1 MKLLYGLFYTSFSL
15 AVVSAFALVV
25 VLLIRFIIVKVPK
38 KYFMCLWWLFLI
50 RSICPVSL
58 SSIYSLSP
66 GINRKFHIF
75 LELIG
80 LSFDEQGGVLTGWQ
94 SVFVRQF
101 TVNTN
106 FRFCSIMWA
115 AGVLFIWIYT
125 LVKQT
130 GIRKWLQKA
139 ERLDGSIYQHEK
151 LNIPVMTGVFRL
163 KKYLPGK
170 MNVSEA
176 KYVLRHMEI
185 HEERH
190 DGVLRA
196 AAFIVLSLQWF
207 NPFMWLAHYFILRDI
222 ETAADEDTLS
232 YFGYDD
238 RAKYAQEILNMNKG
252 KKVIR
257 PSLVTFQENRIDD
270 RASKMLYQNKIK
282 KKDRQVVVLIV
293 LIFFIWWFM
302 LRPLYMLWEG
312 SLDTTVDNS
321 ISQPGDIQ
329 MMTEL
334 YSKRI
339 ISQTEEPLFDKTKQV
354 VVAQTNVKSADGLS
368 KVIKIVMTDGQ
379 QEDSGYDGEFKL
391 VLEDTEEN
399 KLAEENLNGQF
410 GENKNDKLHF
420 EKNVALHISDY
431 NSDKVNE
438 VAIGQDIEFTDENL
452 NTLLGRE
459 PKKKEK
465 NKIKSIQKYYIWN
478 IETDKLQCVSEP
490 IYTADKTGAEANSCE
505 FKIPKGT
512 NGVIKVKVLKNKFYY
527 VWDGTNEMFV
537 RKELTKKQLKKY
549 KKDSDKT
556 DESGEKSVHSLKND
570 SDRESIRVVTQK
582 DSTGSEEIKN
592 IVISPNGASK
602 KISNI
607 KGYYCELQWVQTT
620 DNEENRYAVLTYNG
634 IKSQTFVVFDTKLKE
649 IYYKQEDGNSALSSV
664 FDRYN
669 GNQNDIAFNKD
680 DLVVYTLQEKE
691 NDVLKIGF
699 AANAKDNVVVKG
711 SYKYDVE
718 KKNQYDFNYSQTSAA
733 NAGSSNNDMGASAT
747 ESPTA
752 SASQ

>member
-50 RSICPVSL
+50 RSICSVSL

-106 FRFCSIMWA
+106 FRFCSIMWT

-321 ISQPGDIQ
+321 ISQ
-329 MMTEL
+329 
-334 YSKRI
+334 
-339 ISQTEEPLFDKTKQV
+339 TEEPLFDKTKQV

-478 IETDKLQCVSEP
+478 IEADKLQCVSEP
-490 IYTADKTGAEANSCE
+490 IYTADKTSAEANSCE
-505 FKIPKGT
+505 FKIPRGT

-549 KKDSDKT
+549 KKDSDRT

-570 SDRESIRVVTQK
+570 SDRESVRVVTQR

-733 NAGSSNNDMGASAT
+733 NAGSSNNDTGASAA

>member
-15 AVVSAFALVV
+15 AVVSAFALVA

-94 SVFVRQF
+94 SIFVRQF

-321 ISQPGDIQ
+321 ISQ
-329 MMTEL
+329 
-334 YSKRI
+334 
-339 ISQTEEPLFDKTKQV
+339 TEEPLFDKTKQV

-452 NTLLGRE
+452 NALLGRE

-478 IETDKLQCVSEP
+478 IEADKLQCVSEP

-505 FKIPKGT
+505 FKIPRGT

-570 SDRESIRVVTQK
+570 SDRESVRVVTQR

>member
-58 SSIYSLSP
+58 SSIYSLSS

-282 KKDRQVVVLIV
+282 KKDRQVVVLVV

-321 ISQPGDIQ
+321 
-329 MMTEL
+329 
-334 YSKRI
+334 

-391 VLEDTEEN
+391 VLEDTEGN

-452 NTLLGRE
+452 NALLGRE

-478 IETDKLQCVSEP
+478 IEADKLQCVSEP

-570 SDRESIRVVTQK
+570 SDRESVRVVTQK

-607 KGYYCELQWVQTT
+607 KGYYCELQWVQAT

-733 NAGSSNNDMGASAT
+733 NAGSSNNDTGASAT

-752 SASQ
+752 SARQ

>member
-1 MKLLYGLFYTSFSL
+1 MTLKLLYGLFYTSFSL

-321 ISQPGDIQ
+321 ISQ
-329 MMTEL
+329 
-334 YSKRI
+334 
-339 ISQTEEPLFDKTKQV
+339 TEEPLFDKTKQV

-452 NTLLGRE
+452 NALLGRE

-478 IETDKLQCVSEP
+478 IEADKLQCVSEP

-570 SDRESIRVVTQK
+570 SDRESVRVVTQR

-733 NAGSSNNDMGASAT
+733 NAGSSNNDTGASAA

>member
-1 MKLLYGLFYTSFSL
+1 MTLKLLYGLFYTSFSL

-222 ETAADEDTLS
+222 ETAADEETLS

-282 KKDRQVVVLIV
+282 KKDRQVVVLVV

-321 ISQPGDIQ
+321 
-329 MMTEL
+329 
-334 YSKRI
+334 

-391 VLEDTEEN
+391 VLEDTEGN

-478 IETDKLQCVSEP
+478 IEADKLQCVSEP
-490 IYTADKTGAEANSCE
+490 IYMADKTGAEANSCE

-549 KKDSDKT
+549 KKDSDRT

-733 NAGSSNNDMGASAT
+733 NAGSSNNDTGASAT

>member
-1 MKLLYGLFYTSFSL
+1 MTLKLLYGLFYTSFSL
-15 AVVSAFALVV
+15 AVVSAFALVA

-94 SVFVRQF
+94 SFFVRQF

-282 KKDRQVVVLIV
+282 KKDRQVVVLVV

-321 ISQPGDIQ
+321 
-329 MMTEL
+329 
-334 YSKRI
+334 

-391 VLEDTEEN
+391 VLEDTEGN

-410 GENKNDKLHF
+410 GDNKNDKLHF

-478 IETDKLQCVSEP
+478 IEADKLQCVSEP

-556 DESGEKSVHSLKND
+556 DESGEKSVHSLRND

-620 DNEENRYAVLTYNG
+620 DDEENRYAVLTYNG

-733 NAGSSNNDMGASAT
+733 NAGSSNNDKGASAA

>member
-66 GINRKFHIF
+66 GINRKFHMF
-75 LELIG
+75 LEAIG

-94 SVFVRQF
+94 SVFVQQF

-106 FRFCSIMWA
+106 FRFCSIMWV

-130 GIRKWLQKA
+130 GIRRWLQKA

-282 KKDRQVVVLIV
+282 KKDRQVVVLVV

-321 ISQPGDIQ
+321 ISQ
-329 MMTEL
+329 
-334 YSKRI
+334 
-339 ISQTEEPLFDKTKQV
+339 TEEPLFDKTKQV
-354 VVAQTNVKSADGLS
+354 VVAQTNVKSAGGLS

-478 IETDKLQCVSEP
+478 IEADKLQCVSEP
-490 IYTADKTGAEANSCE
+490 IYMADKTGAEANSCE

-549 KKDSDKT
+549 KKDSDRT

-733 NAGSSNNDMGASAT
+733 NAGSSNNDTGASAT

>member
-222 ETAADEDTLS
+222 ETAADEETLS

-282 KKDRQVVVLIV
+282 KKDRQVVVLVV

-321 ISQPGDIQ
+321 
-329 MMTEL
+329 
-334 YSKRI
+334 

-391 VLEDTEEN
+391 VLEDTEGN

-452 NTLLGRE
+452 NALLGRE

-478 IETDKLQCVSEP
+478 IEADKLQCVSEP

-733 NAGSSNNDMGASAT
+733 NACSSNNDTGASAA

>member
-15 AVVSAFALVV
+15 AVVSAFALVA

-80 LSFDEQGGVLTGWQ
+80 LSFDEQGGVLAGWQ

-282 KKDRQVVVLIV
+282 KKDRQVVVLVV

-321 ISQPGDIQ
+321 
-329 MMTEL
+329 
-334 YSKRI
+334 

-391 VLEDTEEN
+391 VLEDTEGN

-410 GENKNDKLHF
+410 GDNKNDKLHF

-478 IETDKLQCVSEP
+478 IEADKLQCVSEP

-556 DESGEKSVHSLKND
+556 DESGEKSVHSLRND

-620 DNEENRYAVLTYNG
+620 DDEENRYAVLTYNG

-733 NAGSSNNDMGASAT
+733 NAGSSNNDKGASAA

>member
-15 AVVSAFALVV
+15 AVVSAFALVA

-282 KKDRQVVVLIV
+282 KKDRQVVVLVV

-321 ISQPGDIQ
+321 
-329 MMTEL
+329 
-334 YSKRI
+334 

-379 QEDSGYDGEFKL
+379 QEDSGYDGELKL
-391 VLEDTEEN
+391 VLEDTEGN

-410 GENKNDKLHF
+410 GDNKNDKLHF

-478 IETDKLQCVSEP
+478 IEADKLQCVSEP

-556 DESGEKSVHSLKND
+556 DESGEKSVHSLRND

-620 DNEENRYAVLTYNG
+620 DDEENRYAVLTYNG

-733 NAGSSNNDMGASAT
+733 NAGSSNNDKGASAA

>member
-1 MKLLYGLFYTSFSL
+1 MTLKLLYGLFYTSFSL

-176 KYVLRHMEI
+176 KYVLRHMER

-321 ISQPGDIQ
+321 ISQ
-329 MMTEL
+329 
-334 YSKRI
+334 
-339 ISQTEEPLFDKTKQV
+339 TEEPLFDKTKQV

-452 NTLLGRE
+452 NALLGRE

-478 IETDKLQCVSEP
+478 IEADKLQCVSEP

-570 SDRESIRVVTQK
+570 SDRESVRVVTQK

-733 NAGSSNNDMGASAT
+733 NAGSSNNDTGASAA

>member
-15 AVVSAFALVV
+15 AVVSAFALVA

-282 KKDRQVVVLIV
+282 KKDRQVVVLVV

-321 ISQPGDIQ
+321 
-329 MMTEL
+329 
-334 YSKRI
+334 

-391 VLEDTEEN
+391 VLEDTEGN

-410 GENKNDKLHF
+410 SDNKNDKLHF

-478 IETDKLQCVSEP
+478 IEADKLQCVSEP

-556 DESGEKSVHSLKND
+556 DESGEKSVHSLRND

-620 DNEENRYAVLTYNG
+620 DDEENRYAVLTYNG

-649 IYYKQEDGNSALSSV
+649 IYYKQEDGNSALSSG

-733 NAGSSNNDMGASAT
+733 NAGSSNNDKGASAA

>member
-282 KKDRQVVVLIV
+282 KKDRQVVVLVV

-321 ISQPGDIQ
+321 
-329 MMTEL
+329 
-334 YSKRI
+334 

-391 VLEDTEEN
+391 VLEDTEGN

-452 NTLLGRE
+452 NALLGRE

-478 IETDKLQCVSEP
+478 IEADKLQCVSEP

-549 KKDSDKT
+549 KKDSDRT

-733 NAGSSNNDMGASAT
+733 NAGSGNNDTGASAT
-747 ESPTA
+747 ESPTTP
-752 SASQ
+752 

>member
-15 AVVSAFALVV
+15 AVVSAFALVA

-282 KKDRQVVVLIV
+282 KKDRQVVVLVV

-302 LRPLYMLWEG
+302 LRPLYILWEG

-321 ISQPGDIQ
+321 
-329 MMTEL
+329 
-334 YSKRI
+334 

-391 VLEDTEEN
+391 VLEDTEGN

-410 GENKNDKLHF
+410 GDNKNDKLHF

-478 IETDKLQCVSEP
+478 IEADKLQCVSEP

-556 DESGEKSVHSLKND
+556 DESGEKSVHSLRND

-620 DNEENRYAVLTYNG
+620 DDEENRYAVLTYNG

-733 NAGSSNNDMGASAT
+733 NAGSSNNDKGASAA

>member
-15 AVVSAFALVV
+15 AVVSAFALVA

-282 KKDRQVVVLIV
+282 KKDRQVVVLVV

-321 ISQPGDIQ
+321 
-329 MMTEL
+329 
-334 YSKRI
+334 

-391 VLEDTEEN
+391 VLEDTEGN

-410 GENKNDKLHF
+410 GDNKNDKLHF

-438 VAIGQDIEFTDENL
+438 AAIGQDIEFTDENL

-478 IETDKLQCVSEP
+478 IEADKLQCVSEP

-556 DESGEKSVHSLKND
+556 DESGEKSVHSLRND

-620 DNEENRYAVLTYNG
+620 DDEENRYAVLTYNG

-733 NAGSSNNDMGASAT
+733 NAGSSNNDKGASAA

>member
-282 KKDRQVVVLIV
+282 KKDRQVVVLVV

-312 SLDTTVDNS
+312 SLDTTADNS
-321 ISQPGDIQ
+321 
-329 MMTEL
+329 
-334 YSKRI
+334 

-391 VLEDTEEN
+391 VLEDTKGN

-410 GENKNDKLHF
+410 GDNKNDKLHF

-478 IETDKLQCVSEP
+478 IEADKLQCVSEP

-556 DESGEKSVHSLKND
+556 DESGEKSVHSLRND

-620 DNEENRYAVLTYNG
+620 DDEENRYAVLTYNG

-733 NAGSSNNDMGASAT
+733 NAGSSNNDKGASAA

>member
-282 KKDRQVVVLIV
+282 KKDRQVVVLVV

-312 SLDTTVDNS
+312 SLDTTADNS
-321 ISQPGDIQ
+321 
-329 MMTEL
+329 
-334 YSKRI
+334 

-391 VLEDTEEN
+391 VLEDTKGN

-410 GENKNDKLHF
+410 GDNKNDKLHF

-478 IETDKLQCVSEP
+478 IEADKLQCVSEP

-556 DESGEKSVHSLKND
+556 DESGEKSVHSLRND

-733 NAGSSNNDMGASAT
+733 NAGSGNNDTGASAT
-747 ESPTA
+747 ESPTTP
-752 SASQ
+752 

>member
-321 ISQPGDIQ
+321 
-329 MMTEL
+329 
-334 YSKRI
+334 

>member
-1 MKLLYGLFYTSFSL
+1 MTLKLLYGLFYTSFSL

-321 ISQPGDIQ
+321 ISQ
-329 MMTEL
+329 
-334 YSKRI
+334 
-339 ISQTEEPLFDKTKQV
+339 TEEPLFDKTKQV

-410 GENKNDKLHF
+410 GENKNDKLNF

-452 NTLLGRE
+452 NALLGRE

-478 IETDKLQCVSEP
+478 IEADKLQCVSEP

-592 IVISPNGASK
+592 IVIYPNGASK

-733 NAGSSNNDMGASAT
+733 NAGSSNNDTGASAA

>member
-1 MKLLYGLFYTSFSL
+1 MTLKLLYGLFYTSFSL

-257 PSLVTFQENRIDD
+257 PSLVTFQENCIDD

-282 KKDRQVVVLIV
+282 KKDRQVVVLVV

-312 SLDTTVDNS
+312 SLDTTADNS
-321 ISQPGDIQ
+321 
-329 MMTEL
+329 
-334 YSKRI
+334 

-391 VLEDTEEN
+391 VLEDTKGN

-410 GENKNDKLHF
+410 GDNKNDKLHF

-478 IETDKLQCVSEP
+478 IEADKLQCVSEP

-556 DESGEKSVHSLKND
+556 DESGEKSVHSLRND

-711 SYKYDVE
+711 SYKYDIE

-733 NAGSSNNDMGASAT
+733 NAGSSNNDTGASAA
-747 ESPTA
+747 ESPMA

>member
-15 AVVSAFALVV
+15 AVVSAFALVA

-321 ISQPGDIQ
+321 ISQ
-329 MMTEL
+329 
-334 YSKRI
+334 
-339 ISQTEEPLFDKTKQV
+339 TEEPLFDKTKQV

-452 NTLLGRE
+452 NALLGRE

-478 IETDKLQCVSEP
+478 IEADKLQCVSEP

-570 SDRESIRVVTQK
+570 SDRESVRVVTQR

>member
-15 AVVSAFALVV
+15 AVVSAFALVA

-190 DGVLRA
+190 DGVLMA

-282 KKDRQVVVLIV
+282 KKDRQVVVLVV

-321 ISQPGDIQ
+321 
-329 MMTEL
+329 
-334 YSKRI
+334 

-391 VLEDTEEN
+391 VLEDTEGN

-410 GENKNDKLHF
+410 GDNKNDKLHF

-478 IETDKLQCVSEP
+478 IEADKLQCVSEP

-556 DESGEKSVHSLKND
+556 DESGEKSVHSLRND

-592 IVISPNGASK
+592 IVISPNGASN

-620 DNEENRYAVLTYNG
+620 DDEENRYAVLTYNG

-733 NAGSSNNDMGASAT
+733 NAGSSNNDKGASAA

>member
-1 MKLLYGLFYTSFSL
+1 MTLKLLYGLFYTSFSL

-66 GINRKFHIF
+66 GINRKFNIF

-282 KKDRQVVVLIV
+282 KKDRQVVVLVV

-321 ISQPGDIQ
+321 
-329 MMTEL
+329 
-334 YSKRI
+334 

-391 VLEDTEEN
+391 VLEDTEGN

-452 NTLLGRE
+452 NALLGRE

-478 IETDKLQCVSEP
+478 IEADKLQCVSEP

-570 SDRESIRVVTQK
+570 SDRESVRVVTQK

-592 IVISPNGASK
+592 IVISPNSASK

-634 IKSQTFVVFDTKLKE
+634 IRSQTFVVFDTKLKE

-669 GNQNDIAFNKD
+669 GNQNDIAFNND

-733 NAGSSNNDMGASAT
+733 NAGSGNNDTGASAA

>member
-25 VLLIRFIIVKVPK
+25 VLLIRVIIVKVPK

-282 KKDRQVVVLIV
+282 KKDRQVVVLVV

-312 SLDTTVDNS
+312 SLDTTADNS
-321 ISQPGDIQ
+321 ISH
-329 MMTEL
+329 
-334 YSKRI
+334 
-339 ISQTEEPLFDKTKQV
+339 TEEPLFDKTKQV

-379 QEDSGYDGEFKL
+379 QEDLGYDGEFKL
-391 VLEDTEEN
+391 VLEDTEGN

-410 GENKNDKLHF
+410 SENKNDKLHF

-478 IETDKLQCVSEP
+478 IEADKLQCVSEP
-490 IYTADKTGAEANSCE
+490 IYTADKTGAETNSCE
-505 FKIPKGT
+505 FKIAKGT

-527 VWDGTNEMFV
+527 VWDGINEMFV

-592 IVISPNGASK
+592 IVMSPNSASK

-634 IKSQTFVVFDTKLKE
+634 IRSQTFVVFDTKLKE

-669 GNQNDIAFNKD
+669 GNQNDIAFNND

-733 NAGSSNNDMGASAT
+733 NAGSGNNDTGASAA

>member
-15 AVVSAFALVV
+15 AVVSAFALVA

-232 YFGYDD
+232 YFGCDD

-282 KKDRQVVVLIV
+282 KKDRQVVVLVV

-321 ISQPGDIQ
+321 
-329 MMTEL
+329 
-334 YSKRI
+334 

-391 VLEDTEEN
+391 VLEDTEGN

-410 GENKNDKLHF
+410 GDNKNDKLHF

-478 IETDKLQCVSEP
+478 IEADKLQCVSEP

-556 DESGEKSVHSLKND
+556 DESGEKSVHSLRND

-620 DNEENRYAVLTYNG
+620 DDEENRYAVLTYNG

-733 NAGSSNNDMGASAT
+733 NAGSSNNDKGASAA

>member
-75 LELIG
+75 LEAIG

-282 KKDRQVVVLIV
+282 KKDRQVVVLVV

-321 ISQPGDIQ
+321 ISQ
-329 MMTEL
+329 TE
-334 YSKRI
+334 K
-339 ISQTEEPLFDKTKQV
+339 PLFDKTKQV

-431 NSDKVNE
+431 NSDEVNE

-478 IETDKLQCVSEP
+478 IEADKLQCVSEP

-733 NAGSSNNDMGASAT
+733 NAGSSNNDTGASAA

>member
-282 KKDRQVVVLIV
+282 KKDRQVVVLVV

-321 ISQPGDIQ
+321 
-329 MMTEL
+329 
-334 YSKRI
+334 

-379 QEDSGYDGEFKL
+379 QEDLGYDGEFKL
-391 VLEDTEEN
+391 VLEDTEGN

-410 GENKNDKLHF
+410 GDNKNDKLHF

-478 IETDKLQCVSEP
+478 IEADKLQCVSEP
-490 IYTADKTGAEANSCE
+490 IYTADKTGAETNSCE
-505 FKIPKGT
+505 FKIAKGT

-527 VWDGTNEMFV
+527 VWDGINEMFV

-556 DESGEKSVHSLKND
+556 DESGEKSVHSLRND

-592 IVISPNGASK
+592 IVMSPNSASK

-620 DNEENRYAVLTYNG
+620 DDEENRYAVLTYNG
-634 IKSQTFVVFDTKLKE
+634 IRSQTFVVFDTKLKE

-733 NAGSSNNDMGASAT
+733 NAGSSNNDKGASAA

>member
-1 MKLLYGLFYTSFSL
+1 MTLKLLYGLFYTSFSL

-222 ETAADEDTLS
+222 ETAADEETLS

-270 RASKMLYQNKIK
+270 RASKMLYQDKIK

-293 LIFFIWWFM
+293 LILFIWWFM

-321 ISQPGDIQ
+321 
-329 MMTEL
+329 
-334 YSKRI
+334 

-478 IETDKLQCVSEP
+478 IEADKLQCVSEP
-490 IYTADKTGAEANSCE
+490 IYMADKTGAEANSCE

-549 KKDSDKT
+549 KKDSDRT

-733 NAGSSNNDMGASAT
+733 NAGSSNNDTGASAT

>member
-282 KKDRQVVVLIV
+282 KKDRQVVVLVV

-312 SLDTTVDNS
+312 SLDTTADNS
-321 ISQPGDIQ
+321 
-329 MMTEL
+329 
-334 YSKRI
+334 

-391 VLEDTEEN
+391 VLEDTKGN

-410 GENKNDKLHF
+410 GDNKNDKLHF

-478 IETDKLQCVSEP
+478 IEADKLQCVSEP

-556 DESGEKSVHSLKND
+556 DESGEKSVHSLRND

-669 GNQNDIAFNKD
+669 GNQDDIAFNKD

-711 SYKYDVE
+711 SYKYDIE

-733 NAGSSNNDMGASAT
+733 NAGSSNNDTGASAA
-747 ESPTA
+747 ESPMA

>member
-1 MKLLYGLFYTSFSL
+1 MTLKLLYGLFYTSFSL

-282 KKDRQVVVLIV
+282 KKDRQVVVLVV

-312 SLDTTVDNS
+312 SLDTTADNS
-321 ISQPGDIQ
+321 
-329 MMTEL
+329 
-334 YSKRI
+334 

-391 VLEDTEEN
+391 VLEDTKGN

-410 GENKNDKLHF
+410 GDNKNDKLHF

>member
-1 MKLLYGLFYTSFSL
+1 MTLKLLYGLFYTSFSL

-321 ISQPGDIQ
+321 ISQ
-329 MMTEL
+329 
-334 YSKRI
+334 
-339 ISQTEEPLFDKTKQV
+339 TEEPLFDKTKQV

-452 NTLLGRE
+452 NALLGRE

-478 IETDKLQCVSEP
+478 IEADKLQCVSEP

-592 IVISPNGASK
+592 IVMSPNSASK

-634 IKSQTFVVFDTKLKE
+634 IRSQTFVVFDTKLKE

-669 GNQNDIAFNKD
+669 GNQNDIAFNND

-733 NAGSSNNDMGASAT
+733 NAGSGNNDTGASAT

>member
-15 AVVSAFALVV
+15 AIVSAFALVV

-321 ISQPGDIQ
+321 ISQ
-329 MMTEL
+329 
-334 YSKRI
+334 
-339 ISQTEEPLFDKTKQV
+339 TEEPLFDKTKQV

-452 NTLLGRE
+452 NALLGRE

-478 IETDKLQCVSEP
+478 IEADKLQCVSEP

-733 NAGSSNNDMGASAT
+733 NAGSSNNDTGASAA

>member
-1 MKLLYGLFYTSFSL
+1 MTLKLLYGLFYTSFSL

-282 KKDRQVVVLIV
+282 KKDRQVVVLVV
-293 LIFFIWWFM
+293 LILFIWWFM

-321 ISQPGDIQ
+321 
-329 MMTEL
+329 
-334 YSKRI
+334 

-452 NTLLGRE
+452 NALLGRE

-478 IETDKLQCVSEP
+478 IEADKLQCVSEP

-733 NAGSSNNDMGASAT
+733 NAGSSNNDTGASAA

>member
-321 ISQPGDIQ
+321 ISQ
-329 MMTEL
+329 
-334 YSKRI
+334 
-339 ISQTEEPLFDKTKQV
+339 TEEPLFDKTKQV

-452 NTLLGRE
+452 NALLGRE

-478 IETDKLQCVSEP
+478 IEADKLQCVSEP

-733 NAGSSNNDMGASAT
+733 NVGSSNNDTGASAA

>member
-50 RSICPVSL
+50 RSICPVSV

-282 KKDRQVVVLIV
+282 KKDRQVVVLVV

-312 SLDTTVDNS
+312 SLDTTADNS
-321 ISQPGDIQ
+321 
-329 MMTEL
+329 
-334 YSKRI
+334 

-391 VLEDTEEN
+391 VLEDTKGN

-410 GENKNDKLHF
+410 GDNKNDKLHF

-478 IETDKLQCVSEP
+478 IEADKLQCVSEP

-556 DESGEKSVHSLKND
+556 DESGEKSVHSLRND

-711 SYKYDVE
+711 SYKYDIE

-733 NAGSSNNDMGASAT
+733 NAGSSNNDTGASAA
-747 ESPTA
+747 ESPMA

>member
-321 ISQPGDIQ
+321 ISQ
-329 MMTEL
+329 
-334 YSKRI
+334 
-339 ISQTEEPLFDKTKQV
+339 TEEPLFDKTKQV

-410 GENKNDKLHF
+410 GENKNDKLNF

-452 NTLLGRE
+452 NALLGRE

-478 IETDKLQCVSEP
+478 IEADKLQCVSEP

-592 IVISPNGASK
+592 IVIYPNGASK

-733 NAGSSNNDMGASAT
+733 NAGSSNNDTGASAA

>member
-1 MKLLYGLFYTSFSL
+1 MTLKLLYGLFYTSFSL

-222 ETAADEDTLS
+222 ETAADVDTLS

-282 KKDRQVVVLIV
+282 KKDRQVVVLVV

-321 ISQPGDIQ
+321 N
-329 MMTEL
+329 
-334 YSKRI
+334 
-339 ISQTEEPLFDKTKQV
+339 SQTEEPLFDKTKQV

-410 GENKNDKLHF
+410 GDNKNDKLHF

-478 IETDKLQCVSEP
+478 IEADKLQCVSGP

-733 NAGSSNNDMGASAT
+733 NAGSSNNDTGASAV

>member
-15 AVVSAFALVV
+15 AVVSAFALVA

-282 KKDRQVVVLIV
+282 KKDRQVVVLVV

-321 ISQPGDIQ
+321 
-329 MMTEL
+329 
-334 YSKRI
+334 

-391 VLEDTEEN
+391 VLEDTEGN

-410 GENKNDKLHF
+410 GDNKNDKLHF

-478 IETDKLQCVSEP
+478 IEADKLQCVSEP
-490 IYTADKTGAEANSCE
+490 IYTADKTSAEANSCE

-556 DESGEKSVHSLKND
+556 DESGEKSVHSLRND

-592 IVISPNGASK
+592 IVISPNGASN

-620 DNEENRYAVLTYNG
+620 DDEENRYAVLTYNG

-733 NAGSSNNDMGASAT
+733 NAGSSNNDKGASAA

>member
-321 ISQPGDIQ
+321 ISQ
-329 MMTEL
+329 
-334 YSKRI
+334 
-339 ISQTEEPLFDKTKQV
+339 TEEPLFDKTKQV

-452 NTLLGRE
+452 NALLGRE

-478 IETDKLQCVSEP
+478 IEADKLQCVSEP

-570 SDRESIRVVTQK
+570 SDRESVRVVTQR

-649 IYYKQEDGNSALSSV
+649 IYYKQEDGNSALSSG

-733 NAGSSNNDMGASAT
+733 NAGSSNNDTGASAA

>member
-1 MKLLYGLFYTSFSL
+1 MTLKLLYGLFYTSFSL

-282 KKDRQVVVLIV
+282 KKDRQVVVLVV

-312 SLDTTVDNS
+312 SLDTTADNS
-321 ISQPGDIQ
+321 
-329 MMTEL
+329 
-334 YSKRI
+334 

-391 VLEDTEEN
+391 VLEDTKGN

-478 IETDKLQCVSEP
+478 IEADKLQCVSEP

-680 DLVVYTLQEKE
+680 ALVVYTLQEKE

-733 NAGSSNNDMGASAT
+733 NAGSSNNDTGASAA
-747 ESPTA
+747 ESPMA